1 MRLDIA
7 CPRKLWSSDLSAYVH
22 RSLNFAI
29 DRFADRVQKVRVR
42 IADLNGSKGGVDKQ
56 VRLIATVKN
65 IGSIV
70 VEGVSNDAY
79 SACDIVAQKLKK
91 VVARA
96 KQKRA
101 H

>member
-1 MRLDIA
+1 
-7 CPRKLWSSDLSAYVH
+7 
-22 RSLNFAI
+22 
-29 DRFADRVQKVRVR
+29 
-42 IADLNGSKGGVDKQ
+42 
-56 VRLIATVKN
+56 VKN